1 MRRREILLDQLIEC
15 VFAIMQG
22 FGYVHVHLAGAISSI
37 ELGHAL
43 EKSRDAGDSDV
54 ERFHGYSSAVPH
66 IVQTGPFPVYHRS
79 YYTAAFRWI
88 RVGIGALIAFQIQAK
103 NKAVI
108 SAEYFLQILSRS
120 STRRLFIGYT
130 ATNEGAPDLI
140 VEIFAVGHDYKSKIP
155 WNR

>member
-1 MRRREILLDQLIEC
+1 
-15 VFAIMQG
+15 
-22 FGYVHVHLAGAISSI
+22 
-37 ELGHAL
+37 L

-155 WNR
+155 WSRASYFLSKERHGVGLAASLRVPEHAEPAQVRVRPFY